1 MKQTGAAQAGFVRD
15 PATWMTYGLVGFFAF
30 METVLGPIMPFLR
43 RELDLGYTAASLHF
57 SAFALGAVL
66 LGFFGDRL
74 VGRWGR
80 RAALWGG
87 AFGVAAGALVLVSSP
102 SVAGTVP
109 ATFAMGICG
118 ALVLVTSQALLSD
131 RHGEW
136 SAVALTESNVT
147 ASACA
152 ISAPLLVGASA
163 ALGLGWRAALL
174 ASYGPRAARRP
185 FLLPPIDLPPNTA
198 DDDAPDDDRTLPPI
212 YWAFWALVALGVA
225 SEWCVGYWG
234 ADFLADGTGLTRP
247 AAATSLTAF
256 FAAMLAGRIVSSRLA
271 RTLPPTILLVATLCA
286 ALLGFPLFWLSPG
299 ITFTLAGLFITGLGI
314 GGVYPL
320 GVSAAIAT
328 APENADAASARLAVG
343 GGGAILV
350 APFVLGALAD
360 RIGIATAFGI
370 VVPMLLAALSLALI
384 AGQKRPSGIDLTG
397 GRYGDPP
404 QTTAPA
410 SRSQRSEEEVPAPS
424 DPNVNAS
431 SR

>member
-1 MKQTGAAQAGFVRD
+1 VKQAGFARD
-15 PATWMTYGLVGFFAF
+15 SATWMTYGLVGFFAY

-43 RELDLGYTAASLHF
+43 RELDLGYAAASLHF

-80 RAALWGG
+80 HATLWGG
-87 AFGVAAGALVLVSSP
+87 AFGVAAGALFLISSP
-102 SVAGTVP
+102 GAWGTVP

-118 ALVLVTSQALLSD
+118 ALVLVTSQAVLSD
-131 RHGEW
+131 RHEEY

-152 ISAPLLVGASA
+152 IVAPLLVGASA
-163 ALGLGWRAALL
+163 ASGLGWRAAVVLPVAAL
-174 ASYGPRAARRP
+174 VMLAARFFSRT
-185 FLLPPIDLPPNTA
+185 LDLPPNAANDTSA
-198 DDDAPDDDRTLPPI
+198 DDPTLPPL
-212 YWAFWALVALGVA
+212 YWAFWTLVALGVA

-247 AAATSLTAF
+247 VAATSLTAF
-256 FAAMLAGRIVSSRLA
+256 FAAMLVGRLASSRLA
-271 RTLPPTILLVATLCA
+271 RTLSPAILLAMTLFV

-299 ITFTLAGLFITGLGI
+299 TLLVLAGLFLTGLGI

-320 GVSAAIAT
+320 GVSAAIAA
-328 APENADAASARLAVG
+328 APGNTEAAAARLAIG

-360 RIGIATAFGI
+360 RVGIDTAFGI

-384 AGQKRPSGIDLTG
+384 ARRR
-397 GRYGDPP
+397 GR
-404 QTTAPA
+404 Q
-410 SRSQRSEEEVPAPS
+410 
-424 DPNVNAS
+424 
-431 SR
+431 

>member
-1 MKQTGAAQAGFVRD
+1 
-15 PATWMTYGLVGFFAF
+15 MTYGLVGFFAF

-43 RELDLGYTAASLHF
+43 RELDLGYAAASLHF

-66 LGFFGDRL
+66 LGFFGDRI

-87 AFGVAAGALVLVSSP
+87 AFGVAAGALFLISSP
-102 SVAGTVP
+102 SAWGTVP

-118 ALVLVTSQALLSD
+118 ALVLVTSQAVLSD
-131 RHGEW
+131 RHGEY

-152 ISAPLLVGASA
+152 IVAPLLVGASA
-163 ALGLGWRAALL
+163 ASGLGWRVALVL
-174 ASYGPRAARRP
+174 PVVALVMLAARFYSRTR
-185 FLLPPIDLPPNTA
+185 DLPPNAAKDNAPA
-198 DDDAPDDDRTLPPI
+198 DGPTLPPL
-212 YWAFWALVALGVA
+212 YWAFWTLVALGVA

-256 FAAMLAGRIVSSRLA
+256 FAAMLVGRIASSRLA
-271 RTLPPTILLVATLCA
+271 RTRAPAILLAMTLFV

-299 ITFTLAGLFITGLGI
+299 TLLVLAGLFLTGLGI

-320 GVSAAIAT
+320 GVSAAIAA
-328 APENADAASARLAVG
+328 APGNTDAAAARLAIG

-360 RIGIATAFGI
+360 RVGIGTAFGI

-384 AGQKRPSGIDLTG
+384 AGRR
-397 GRYGDPP
+397 GR
-404 QTTAPA
+404 Q
-410 SRSQRSEEEVPAPS
+410 
-424 DPNVNAS
+424 
-431 SR
+431 